1 MYVQTGSGAAS
12 RLTCCIVAVALS
24 WLAGCGTT
32 PSAEPSGEPA
42 GTTDAGAPG
51 VTDAADEDTTA
62 DAAPVPVGQPCSTH
76 ADCGGGWCVGEPGCD
91 GTWQCVATTPCS
103 AAPPFRA
110 CTCDGVW
117 SELAAGCPGERWA
130 FADDALPDR
139 FLGTFCAPQ
148 GEPSSRV
155 DVVVNGVGF
164 DAFNGQNVMAVFQDS
179 IIGRNEPVQAVPVVN
194 GQFSLR
200 WVSSFDRSSFG
211 YFVSAWF
218 DTGNGLCEASESP
231 VQWSVFNN
239 FDLTDPLV
247 IEVTPGTSQEAPC
260 P

>member
-1 MYVQTGSGAAS
+1 MRTRSPAIAG
-12 RLTCCIVAVALS
+12 LTCLIVVAAVS
-24 WLAGCGTT
+24 WLTGCGTT
-32 PSAEPSGEPA
+32 PSTEPSGSPA
-42 GTTDAGAPG
+42 P
-51 VTDAADEDTTA
+51 AADVGIAGDADTGNRDTTA

-117 SELAAGCPGERWA
+117 SELAAGCPDARWA
-130 FADDALPDR
+130 YADDALPDR

-155 DVVVNGVGF
+155 DVFLSGVGF
-164 DAFNGQNVMAVFQDS
+164 DAFNGQTVRAVFQDGV
-179 IIGRNEPVQAVPVVN
+179 IGRNEPVQTALVVN
-194 GQFSLR
+194 GQFTLR
-200 WVSSFDRSSFG
+200 WASSFDRSSFG

-218 DTGNGLCEASESP
+218 DTGNGLCEATESP

-247 IEVTPGTSQEAPC
+247 IEVTPETSQEAPC